1 MAPRHMGVTA
11 IDKQRGDVDKVIA
24 ALKESLAEAK
34 ASKNA

>member
-1 MAPRHMGVTA
+1 MGISAT
-11 IDKQRGDVDKVIA
+11 DKQRADVNKVVA